1 MGVRLTDFWW
11 RMEHAFG
18 VGYAD
23 SVARDQVLEE
33 LGSRTVHQALEAGED
48 VKHVWRAVWA
58 HFELPAQAR

>member
-1 MGVRLTDFWW
+1 MRLTDFWR
-11 RMEHAFG
+11 RMERAFG

-48 VKHVWRAVWA
+48 AKDVWRAVWA
-58 HFELPAQAR
+58 HFELPARER